1 MKYRVGEIFLSYL
14 VLLQMV
20 GLAIPLFWNL
30 NLSMSCIL
38 FLCVISGGRSTD
50 VTYFAGFGA
59 HFGFSLSLTILLLEL
74 RFSLLNSLIL
84 ITLPFKVCGWSSKPH
99 QLLYKVFCVCVF
111 EHTFLCSILHFCAQ
125 SYISVL
131 SSFYLTS
138 M

>member
-38 FLCVISGGRSTD
+38 FLCAISGGRSTD

-99 QLLYKVFCVCVF
+99 QLLYKVFCVVCLS
-111 EHTFLCSILHFCAQ
+111 THFCVQ

-131 SSFYLTS
+131 NPTFLCSQVFI
-138 M
+138 